1 LVFTNTVAKG
11 VIGKTLK
18 RYIRMVLSHPP
29 IERII
34 EKEIRQQGGNSST
47 YAKGNFQF
55 ERVVT
60 GWRTQ
65 SVLDLRLKT

>member
-1 LVFTNTVAKG
+1 MKKDVGEGRRNHS
-11 VIGKTLK
+11 I
-18 RYIRMVLSHPP
+18 
-29 IERII
+29 
-34 EKEIRQQGGNSST
+34 

-65 SVLDLRLKT
+65 TVLDLRLKK